1 MSPVVS
7 RAPHRHREGRLFRTQ
22 ARADFRH
29 VGAVA
34 PSGRRLA
41 AALAEAV
48 PAGGAWP
55 RRVLE
60 VGAGTGAVTERIAAR
75 LGVGDTLVVVERNPA
90 FAAHLHERAGSE
102 EIFRRLGTG
111 LHVVHATVES
121 MAPEPTFHAVIS
133 SLPFN
138 NFTAGEVRSH
148 LEHFMHMLVPE
159 GRLAFFEYLWV
170 RRIRRLVAGRQ
181 ERERLRGVGATLAEF
196 LRAPAIPSR
205 LVWRNLPPAVV
216 HTIQP
221 RPAGPVMDGTQP
233 G

>member
-1 MSPVVS
+1 MSRGAS
-7 RAPHRHREGRLFRTQ
+7 GIRRCRHEGRLFRAQ
-22 ARADFRH
+22 ARADFHH

-41 AALAEAV
+41 AALAAAV
-48 PAGGAWP
+48 PVGGPRP

-75 LGVGDTLVVVERNPA
+75 LDIGDTLVVVERNPV
-90 FAAHLHERAGSE
+90 FADHLRERVESE
-102 EIFRRLGTG
+102 EMFRRLGTG

-121 MAPEPTFHAVIS
+121 LPPEPTFHAVIS

-148 LEHFMHMLVPE
+148 LEHLTRMLVPA

-170 RRIRRLVAGRQ
+170 RHARRLVAGPQ
-181 ERERLRGVGATLAEF
+181 ERERLREVGATLAEF
-196 LRAPAIPSR
+196 LRASTVPRR
-205 LVWRNLPPAVV
+205 LIWWNLPPAVV
-216 HTIQP
+216 HTILP
-221 RPAGPVMDGTQP
+221 NPAGRLPT
-233 G
+233 